1 MKTNKKKVALT
12 PNPLPRAG
20 KGNRESGAQ
29 TEPLRKNGRQECLSH
44 QSWIEMT
51 DKNVCPAE
59 IYVNSSR
66 AVNRGREVW
75 LEVPAE
81 EEVEFE
87 AGFEFVEVGLFCEV
101 EAQDGH
107 VPESD
112 AGAESKGAV
121 EAFEFVVPSG
131 ADVEE

>member
-1 MKTNKKKVALT
+1 MQRLIRA
-12 PNPLPRAG
+12 PSPLPLSRKRERGYLSRARAPRPYG
-20 KGNRESGAQ
+20 
-29 TEPLRKNGRQECLSH
+29 T
-44 QSWIEMT
+44 MT
-51 DKNVCPAE
+51 DKNVRPAE

-87 AGFEFVEVGLFCEV
+87 AGFEFVEVSLFCEV